1 MAAILLSTNRDRVK
15 LQEGGYL
22 YVFDK
27 LSTNGEK
34 KFWRCER
41 KSECNA
47 RIHTDAITNVVVK
60 RASEHN
66 HPSHLE
72 VTSSGAVLVGAKRR
86 AYEPIDDV
94 ARLDNLHVSASSTEE
109 KICRVS
115 KEMQLQQQLGHSTPN
130 DVLQKM
136 MQRTKTKMS
145 RVENESSSPTSSGN
159 GCVNENISVGEVFNK
174 DEDGRSM
181 ATSDRAHTFM
191 SGTMPVKEEGLNR
204 LPDAYSREASIAA
217 RQQTADLRFENA
229 STIADASNT
238 SVVNEKYPMS
248 SPTVPM
254 IAALKPKKTTPQV
267 NVIPIG
273 VDKYLT
279 GGFVCWS
286 QKIAAIVEE
295 SELVAKMVAHSQHR
309 SFASILFLGIRVLG
323 AANTGKSC
331 LAAIAT
337 KSIETAMVRLCSGD
351 DVIALTETAKITAL
365 RKVVE
370 DTYSTTVNV
379 VMLDN
384 IDRIIGRSF
393 AYFWHLFSIT
403 ENLKNYCAVGPKY
416 SNSVLQALL
425 ILLKKTPP
433 PNHRLLIVATASDQC
448 TRAFGLQDFFTAVLD
463 VPPLSTVDH
472 LMTVIEDS
480 DVFSLSDC
488 AKLRTRLS
496 ERTCSYAIGI
506 KRLLDLLELAKQRDP
521 RSRID
526 FVCARLEKM
535 IPP

>member
-94 ARLDNLHVSASSTEE
+94 ARLDNLH
-109 KICRVS
+109 CRVS

-309 SFASILFLGIRVLG
+309 SFASILFLG

-384 IDRIIGRSF
+384 IDRIID
-393 AYFWHLFSIT
+393 
-403 ENLKNYCAVGPKY
+403 YCAVGPKY

-521 RSRID
+521 RLRID